1 MISDDRPLKRGL
13 VVMSEIPWYCIFL
26 LIFGSIVLL
35 GLVALLRCRREDIV
49 KVIRELRR
57 IIRK

>member
-1 MISDDRPLKRGL
+1 MPEITWPQILLMIWAS
-13 VVMSEIPWYCIFL
+13 F
-26 LIFGSIVLL
+26 VLL

-57 IIRK
+57 IFRK

>member
-1 MISDDRPLKRGL
+1 
-13 VVMSEIPWYCIFL
+13 MSENPWCMIFL
-26 LIFGSIVLL
+26 AIWGTFVLL